1 MNLQLKST
9 KNLKN
14 IYLSPTTAKK
24 EEESVL
30 PNSLYKASIILVP
43 KLDENTTKQGKYK
56 PTSLISTDV
65 KILNKILEN
74 KFKILNYIQLH

>member
-14 IYLSPTTAKK
+14 ICLSPTTAKK
-24 EEESVL
+24 KEESVL
-30 PNSLYKASIILVP
+30 PNSLYKASIVLVP
-43 KLDENTTKQGKYK
+43 KSDENTTKQGKYR
-56 PTSLISTDV
+56 PTSLMSTDV

-74 KFKILNYIQLH
+74 EFKILNYIQLH